1 LCRARGLKTDVG
13 QILCHVY
20 PEEYMIWNKKV
31 LTAYL
36 YLGIPGVPKCG
47 VYPSTESDV
56 ARINASP

>member
-1 LCRARGLKTDVG
+1 
-13 QILCHVY
+13 
-20 PEEYMIWNKKV
+20 MIWNKKA

-56 ARINASP
+56 ARINASTCLGRLDTFHCVKHSATEALVVE